1 MLRQLV
7 AGQGCTGDAGPST
20 SSNPLAGLFSHMLG
34 TTKHN
39 EYLHEVRTTIPTFS
53 KIDQD
58 KIRNRSHI
66 HTRHLFPDASP
77 EVLQQQ
83 LQTFLRSL
91 DVSDPA
97 SAANDLKYQE
107 FLTGEP
113 HQAASHLDWTA
124 EYQRGAQQQHGS
136 SDYLRHPCHDKLD
149 QQAYKDA
156 WHASAQTSDLAADL
170 QQLPAPQS
178 KLQWADAFHQ
188 PQQPG
193 PASWAE
199 DFARHNQQAAAAQQ
213 SNDSLPGQAW
223 ASEYQ
228 SQQQQAHPANQLW
241 ADQFLDGTDQV
252 WVEQFRQQQQ
262 QSHLVE
268 QQLSPEE
275 RRALRGAHPDDPL
288 DDRTA
293 LSWVR
298 QFNEEAAKP
307 SVNVGQGSLSD
318 LASEMRLVPEPENPF
333 SHHPTPM
340 QTGRKLQAT
349 GRTQDAALAFEIA
362 GMLVPSNAEA
372 WMQLGSCRFQLE
384 QFSAA
389 IPPLQ
394 RASLLL
400 TPDGVPHGG
409 INLQD
414 TLWLLVQACNGAGKK
429 EEAVRGME
437 RLCQVKAE
445 AAGGGVVQA
454 VQSAGTS
461 LESRLQALSRAL
473 PGDASIYL
481 LLGML
486 RNAKGNKEAAANA
499 YAAAVRISVD
509 APMLAELA
517 TALRGLGKHAEAQRC
532 CTAAVTAR
540 PDYQRGWLELGRAQ
554 AAQGNFA
561 EACQS
566 YIQALEIKAES
577 PSIWDSLSMAFV
589 AMGQFPLAD
598 LADRHDLAG
607 LTSKPL
613 AF

>member
-7 AGQGCTGDAGPST
+7 AGQGCTDDAGPST

-83 LQTFLRSL
+83 LQTFLQSL
-91 DVSDPA
+91 DISDPA
-97 SAANDLKYQE
+97 SAANDSKYQE
-107 FLTGEP
+107 VLTGEP
-113 HQAASHLDWTA
+113 HQAASHLGWTA
-124 EYQRGAQQQHGS
+124 DYRREAQQQHSS
-136 SDYLRHPCHDKLD
+136 SDHLKHPCHEQPE
-149 QQAYKDA
+149 QQAYEDA
-156 WHASAQTSDLAADL
+156 WHASAQASGLAADL
-170 QQLPAPQS
+170 QPLPAEQS
-178 KLQWADAFHQ
+178 KLQWADAFQQ

-193 PASWAE
+193 PASWAD

-213 SNDSLPGQAW
+213 SNDPPPSQAW

-228 SQQQQAHPANQLW
+228 SQQQQAHPAYQLW
-241 ADQFLDGTDQV
+241 ADQFLDDTDQV
-252 WVEQFRQQQQ
+252 WAEQYSQQQG
-262 QSHLVE
+262 QSHLE
-268 QQLSPEE
+268 EPQLSPEE
-275 RRALRGAHPDDPL
+275 QKALKGAHPDDPL
-288 DDRTA
+288 DDKAA

-307 SVNVGQGSLSD
+307 SVNFGNGSLSD
-318 LASEMRLVPEPENPF
+318 LASEMRLVPEPEKALAQQA
-333 SHHPTPM
+333 TAM

-349 GRTQDAALAFEIA
+349 GRTQDAALAFEAA
-362 GMLVPSNAEA
+362 GMLVPGNAEA
-372 WMQLGSCRFQLE
+372 WMRLGSCRFQLE
-384 QFSAA
+384 QFGAA

-394 RASLLL
+394 RATHLL
-400 TPDGVPHGG
+400 TADGAPPGG

-445 AAGGGVVQA
+445 AAGGHAVQA

-473 PGDASIYL
+473 PGDASVYL

-486 RNAKGNKEAAANA
+486 RNAKGNKGAAANA
-499 YAAAVRISVD
+499 YAAAVRISLD

-554 AAQGNFA
+554 AAQGKFA

-566 YIQALEIKAES
+566 YIRALGIKAEA
-577 PSIWDSLSMAFV
+577 PSVWDSLSMAFV

-598 LADRHDLAG
+598 LADKHDLAG
-607 LTSKPL
+607 LTRKPL

>member
-7 AGQGCTGDAGPST
+7 AGQGCTDDAGPST

-34 TTKHN
+34 TKHN

-83 LQTFLRSL
+83 LQTFLQSL
-91 DVSDPA
+91 EISDPA
-97 SAANDLKYQE
+97 IAANDSKYQE

-113 HQAASHLDWTA
+113 HQAASHLDWTTD
-124 EYQRGAQQQHGS
+124 YQREAQQQHGS
-136 SDYLRHPCHDKLD
+136 SSHLRQPRHEQPD
-149 QQAYKDA
+149 QQAYEDA
-156 WHASAQTSDLAADL
+156 WHATAQTSALAADL
-170 QQLPAPQS
+170 QQISAPHPTLP
-178 KLQWADAFHQ
+178 WVNAFHQ

-193 PASWAE
+193 PASWAD
-199 DFARHNQQAAAAQQ
+199 DFARHNEQAAAAQQ
-213 SNDSLPGQAW
+213 SNDSLPSQAW

-228 SQQQQAHPANQLW
+228 SQQRPAHPANQLW
-241 ADQFLDGTDQV
+241 ADQFLDSTDQV
-252 WVEQFRQQQQ
+252 WAEQFSEQQQ
-262 QSHLVE
+262 QSHLPE
-268 QQLSPEE
+268 QQMSPEE
-275 RRALRGAHPDDPL
+275 RKALKGAHPDDPL
-288 DDRTA
+288 EDTAA

-307 SVNVGQGSLSD
+307 SVNFGNGSLSD
-318 LASEMRLVPEPENPF
+318 LAAEMQLVPEAENPF
-333 SHHPTPM
+333 SHHPAPM

-349 GRTQDAALAFEIA
+349 GRTQDAALAFEVA
-362 GMLVPSNAEA
+362 GMLVPGNAEA

-384 QFSAA
+384 QFGAA

-394 RASLLL
+394 RAAHLL
-400 TPDGVPHGG
+400 TPDGAPPGG

-414 TLWLLVQACNGAGKK
+414 TLWLLVQACNGTGKK
-429 EEAVRGME
+429 EEAVRAME
-437 RLCQVKAE
+437 WLCQVKAE
-445 AAGGGVVQA
+445 AAGVDVVQA

-461 LESRLQALSRAL
+461 LESRLQALSQAL

-486 RNAKGNKEAAANA
+486 RNAKGNMEAAANA
-499 YAAAVRISVD
+499 YAAAVRISLD

-517 TALRGLGKHAEAQRC
+517 TALRGLGKHTEAQRC

-554 AAQGNFA
+554 AAQGKFA

-566 YIQALEIKAES
+566 YIRALEIKAET

-598 LADRHDLAG
+598 LADKHDLAG